1 MDAKDYQELADN
13 LDQMREILRAMVAGL
28 IADGFTEQQA
38 RELVVSVV
46 AQKPTEDSDD
56 DNS

>member
-28 IADGFTEQQA
+28 IADGFSDQQA
-38 RELVVSVV
+38 REIVLSEI
-46 AQKPTEDSDD
+46 AKGAS
-56 DNS
+56 S